1 MPKLTFVSPSGERME
16 FDVKGPSSAMHVARL
31 HGVDGI
37 EAECGGAL
45 ACGTCHV
52 YVEEQDVGKLPAASE
67 SETEML
73 DLVAADRKSTSRL
86 CCQIEITESV
96 ENIVLH
102 IPETQF

>member
-16 FDVKGPSSAMHVARL
+16 FDVNGPNSAMNVARL
-31 HGVDGI
+31 NGVDGI

-52 YVEEQDVGKLPAASE
+52 YVDEQDINKLPDASDAE
-67 SETEML
+67 NEML
-73 DLVAADRKSTSRL
+73 ELVAADRKSTSRL
-86 CCQIEITESV
+86 CCQIEVTDSV